1 LDTQGFRVSLSG
13 DVLVKVN
20 GQVAFAFGF
29 WTSLVKG
36 AWLKDALKNLVIR
49 WSKLLE
55 IDNGPM
61 RE

>member
-36 AWLKDALKNLVIR
+36 TWLKDALKNLVIR